1 MHEGRHGVYLAW
13 KGRLVKA
20 VSKFLRGKPK
30 AATATDLASF
40 DAGLVGLAAIA
51 AVAAYV
57 FQPAQRFVAPEHLF
71 LGGMFLVMGLL
82 PATVFRRRDMPQAYL
97 WGVAAVIALGAAV
110 LFFAANDAVNQS
122 EWNDQRC
129 VRIQKAMMHPTGRT
143 RTDLPDLFT
152 ALGCRP
158 QGMAPRDPAWKG
170 IYPGG
175 PAPTR
180 EAVAAHEHF
189 MRQAADAEVEL
200 NSVSGQ

>member
-1 MHEGRHGVYLAW
+1 LDLAW
-13 KGRLVKA
+13 KGGLVKA

-30 AATATDLASF
+30 AATTADLARF
-40 DAGLVGLAAIA
+40 DAGLVGLAAVA

-71 LGGMFLVMGLL
+71 LGGMFLIMGLL
-82 PATVFRRRDMPQAYL
+82 PATVFRRRDLPRVFL
-97 WGVAAVIALGAAV
+97 WGVAGVIAFGAGV
-110 LFFAANDAVNQS
+110 LFFAASDAVDQS

-129 VRIQKAMMHPTGRT
+129 SRIQSAMLHPTGRT

-158 QGMAPRDPAWKG
+158 QGWAPRDPAWRG
-170 IYPGG
+170 VRAGG

-180 EAVAAHEHF
+180 EAVVAHERF

-200 NSVSGQ
+200 NSVSER